1 MLTRG
6 RGIQAYFIAMSGLH
20 RHEISEL
27 LGGLKKQVKKAT
39 EDELEASQFCSLS
52 VSFPLMLD

>member
-1 MLTRG
+1 MRR

-39 EDELEASQFCSLS
+39 EDELEASQFTFSQYPSLAY
-52 VSFPLMLD
+52 PID